1 VNPLPVETTDRN
13 SAERHSLWKEISA
26 TLGILSYAAW
36 VLVAVAAALYAPEAF
51 RTMGGVDT
59 KKFIPPLIQIIMV
72 GMGATLTPEDFLRTL
87 RLRKAVLTGMVLQF
101 TVMPLAGALLAALF
115 ALPNEV
121 AAGVVLIGSCSG
133 GVSSNVMTFLARGDV
148 ALSVTMTTISTLMAP
163 VMTPLAMR
171 LLAGRYV
178 PVEFVPMMK
187 SILFLIVIPVLAGL
201 LLNRLASRGFQP
213 VLKVLPIVAM
223 AGICLSISI
232 ITSHSRD
239 ALLGHGLL
247 LLMVAVLH
255 NATGYLGGYWGARL
269 LKLDEITAR
278 TVSIE
283 VGMQNGGMATGLAI
297 ETLKSAN
304 AALAPALFAFW
315 MNVSASL
322 LASWWRARTPA
333 SVR

>member
-1 VNPLPVETTDRN
+1 MKPGSVESPDQVCT
-13 SAERHSLWKEISA
+13 AHSPRWTRLRDV
-26 TLGILSYAAW
+26 LGVLSYTVW
-36 VLVAVAAALYAPEAF
+36 VLLAVLAALLAPEAF
-51 RTMGGVDT
+51 RNMGGVDT
-59 KKFIPPLIQIIMV
+59 RKFIPPIIQIIMV
-72 GMGATLTPEDFLRTL
+72 GMGATLTIEDFLRAF
-87 RLRKAVLTGMVLQF
+87 RLRRAVLTGMVLQF
-101 TVMPLAGALLAALF
+101 TVMPVVGASLAALF
-115 ALPNEV
+115 GLPNEV

-133 GVSSNVMTFLARGDV
+133 GVASNVMTFLARGNV

-163 VMTPLAMR
+163 VMTPLAMS

-187 SILFLIVIPVLAGL
+187 SILFLIVIPVIAGL
-201 LLNRLASRGFQP
+201 ALNRLASRRFQFVFKALP
-213 VLKVLPIVAM
+213 VVAM
-223 AGICLSISI
+223 AAICFSISI

-255 NATGYLGGYWGARL
+255 NAAGYLGGYWGARA
-269 LKLDEITAR
+269 LKLDEISAR

-297 ETLKSAN
+297 DVLKSAN
-304 AALAPALFAFW
+304 AALAPALFGFW

-322 LASWWRARTPA
+322 LASWWRTRVP
-333 SVR
+333 R